1 MERDARNRNDRERI
15 GLDSTGGGGGA
26 TKNEVE
32 GRELVVVDR
41 ATDAVMRSIRDLD
54 PVDEA
59 ERRAKTVEAWN
70 GVAESAD
77 TISKVTNV
85 LFKPKRWRNS
95 RPVSTRDPRGPS
107 SLACRTRPLALRLV
121 TSTRLTP
128 PVSGR
133 R

>member
-15 GLDSTGGGGGA
+15 GLDRTGGGGGGGA
-26 TKNEVE
+26 TNTEVE

-54 PVDEA
+54 PMDEA

-70 GVAESAD
+70 GFAESAD

-85 LFKPKRWRNS
+85 LFKPKR
-95 RPVSTRDPRGPS
+95 
-107 SLACRTRPLALRLV
+107 
-121 TSTRLTP
+121 
-128 PVSGR
+128 
-133 R
+133 